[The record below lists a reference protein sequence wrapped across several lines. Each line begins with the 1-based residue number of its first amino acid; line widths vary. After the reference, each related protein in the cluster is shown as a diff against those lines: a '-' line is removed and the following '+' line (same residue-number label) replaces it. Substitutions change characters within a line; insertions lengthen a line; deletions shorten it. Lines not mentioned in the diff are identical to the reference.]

1 MCAIRQEAS
10 ANAIANDPDN
20 STQTLS
26 SHESSRMTLT
36 ERLRADPSREQ
47 ARWSLTL
54 AIFFAVAGI
63 SQWIIFTPAIA
74 NLGSIRLGAV
84 IDILLVF
91 GLLLVNYHRAYWQHM
106 LDQYALEAKYMG
118 VEMDI

>member
-1 MCAIRQEAS
+1 M
-10 ANAIANDPDN
+10 N
-20 STQTLS
+20 
-26 SHESSRMTLT
+26 LT

-47 ARWSLTL
+47 ARWSLSL

-63 SQWIIFTPAIA
+63 AQWFIFTPALS
-74 NLGSIRLGAV
+74 NLGNLRFGV
-84 IDILLVF
+84 ILDIFLIFALF
-91 GLLLVNYHRAYWQHM
+91 LVNYHRGYWQHM